1 MRNPMM
7 VGERLYLRPVEA
19 GDAELIA
26 HLDAVETDTFMWR
39 HRIPTSPLE
48 HDRFIADAYKHQPP
62 ESVWFSVCLRDD
74 DRFIGNVGV
83 TDIDWL
89 HRTGETATLL
99 GPAEIRGHGYGTEA
113 KHLLLEYCFDR
124 IHLHVLKSEVDE
136 PNTRSAAA
144 LAKQGYRLAG
154 RLRWVEV
161 KDGRFVDELLFDVT
175 RADWLAARDAWRARR
190 AAGAPAG

>member
-19 GDAELIA
+19 GDAELVARI
-26 HLDAVETDTFMWR
+26 DAAETDTFMWR
-39 HRIPTSPLE
+39 QRIPTSPLE
-48 HDRFIADAYKHQPP
+48 HERFVADAYKHQPP
-62 ESVWFSVCLRDD
+62 RSVWFSVCLSDG

-83 TDIDWL
+83 ADIDWVN
-89 HRTGETATLL
+89 RTGETASLL
-99 GPAEIRGHGYGTEA
+99 GPAEIRGLGYGTEA

-124 IHLHVLKSEVDE
+124 IHLHVLKSEVDV

-144 LAKQGYRLAG
+144 LAKQGYRPAG
-154 RLRWVEV
+154 RLRWVDV
-161 KDGRFVDELLFDVT
+161 KDGRYVDEFLFDVT

-190 AAGAPAG
+190 AAATSLG